1 MRIAGVGCLVVMLS
15 AATLEAGQ
23 SNQSSLEAV
32 SRGLQKP
39 QPLSLDIPPIVS
51 IPDETRRFGVFT
63 LTTPDITRGEFF
75 RVSVPVGEFVTG
87 VAGKISKARY
97 QRRERKA
104 REAVARDLR
113 EFQAQQQ
120 AR

>member
-1 MRIAGVGCLVVMLS
+1 MRIAGVGCLVLMLT

-23 SNQSSLEAV
+23 PGQSLEAV

-39 QPLSLDIPPIVS
+39 QPLSFDIPPIVS
-51 IPDETRRFGVFT
+51 IPDETRRFGIFT
-63 LTTPDITRGEFF
+63 LTTPDVTRGEFF

-120 AR
+120 AK